1 MGFSGFLAIALSVI
15 ATGAILSIAI
25 SAAKQSPIKD

>member
-1 MGFSGFLAIALSVI
+1 MGFSGFLAIALCVI

-25 SAAKQSPIKD
+25 SATKQSPIKD